1 MILCYIILSSYQLL
15 YEFVFTIIILLY
27 LIYLFIYFLRNIL
40 NACDSFLTIDKKSNS
55 NKLLNLTF
63 NINKKLNIHIHFN
76 VYNLLKPIIQT

>member
-40 NACDSFLTIDKKSNS
+40 NACDSFLIIKKKSIL

-63 NINKKLNIHIHFN
+63 NMNKKN
-76 VYNLLKPIIQT
+76 